1 MNGKNLSRRALIVLL
16 LLLVGCGGNEPA
28 QTNVDT
34 PPISEG
40 TTATETAVS
49 PAPTTE
55 PTIEIEAAIS
65 DSPTAEPSIEES
77 EEAEETAAVEYDNID
92 DFFDASY
99 SALLLRDPEL
109 ISEIGLDAVYGTT
122 NNQLTDISDAYIR
135 ETQTLEVQTLAQLRR
150 FDRASLTP
158 EQQLSYDIYEFYLAD
173 RVAGHPFMYHNYPVS
188 FFITS
193 VPSQLET
200 FMTDL
205 HPIANVADAEGYI
218 SRLSQVD
225 TKFDQLLEGLVIR
238 EEMNIIPPRFVFQWT
253 LPGLRQIANALPRS
267 TTFYTSFEARLDEVA
282 DISNDEKAQLLET
295 AENEIEQTVIPAYAK
310 LVDYLVEIENKATS
324 DDGVWKLPD
333 GDAFYAYALQHHT
346 TTNMTA
352 DEIHELGLQELERIQ
367 AEMRL
372 IFDELGYP
380 NDPLPQLFDRVA
392 QESGFL
398 TDDAILAEYEDLI
411 TEAEQNVADAFDLT
425 PQADVVVI
433 GVESGGYYIRPSVDG
448 SRPGAFYASAFG
460 TEPRFAM
467 PTLAYH
473 EAIPGHHFQLAIM
486 QELPNLPTFRNGA
499 SFTAYV
505 EGWALY
511 AELLAAELGFYEDD
525 PYGDLG
531 RLQGEAFRAAR
542 LVVDTGIHAKQWTF
556 NEAVTFMR
564 DNTGLPERMV
574 QGQIAR
580 YIVWPGQATSYKI
593 GMLNILALRQQAM
606 DALGDDFDIKEF
618 HNVVIGQGSMP
629 LGILETAVQSYIAG
643 K

>member
-1 MNGKNLSRRALIVLL
+1 MNLNHLLRRAFILL
-16 LLLVGCGGNEPA
+16 LLLLLGCGGDQSGQPVSDSTDSPPLSEN
-28 QTNVDT
+28 T
-34 PPISEG
+34 PE
-40 TTATETAVS
+40 TETETAVAD
-49 PAPTTE
+49 PPTTE
-55 PTIEIEAAIS
+55 PTLETEAAPS
-65 DSPTAEPSIEES
+65 ASPTPEP
-77 EEAEETAAVEYDNID
+77 ALETETSAYDDID

-109 ISEIGLDAVYGTT
+109 ISEIGLDAVYGTG

-135 ETQTLEVQTLAQLRR
+135 ETQALEVQILAQLRS

-158 EQQLSYDIYEFYLAD
+158 EQQLSYDIYEFFLAD
-173 RVAGHPFMYHNYPVS
+173 RVAGHEFMYHNYPVT

-205 HPIANVADAEGYI
+205 HPIANLADAEGYI
-218 SRLSQVD
+218 SRLSQVGS
-225 TKFDQLLEGLVIR
+225 KFDQLLEGLRIR
-238 EEMNIIPPRFVFQWT
+238 EEMNIIPPRFIFQWT
-253 LPGLRQIANALPRS
+253 LPGLRQIANGAPRS
-267 TTFYTSFEARLDEVA
+267 TPFYTAFEARLDEVGS
-282 DISNDEKAQLLET
+282 ISDEEKARMLAT
-295 AENEIEQTVIPAYAK
+295 AETEIEQIVIPAYGK
-310 LVDYLVEIENKATS
+310 LVDYLVELENKATTAE
-324 DDGVWKLPD
+324 GVWKLPD
-333 GDAFYAYALQHHT
+333 GDDFYAYTLQHHT

-352 DEIHELGLQELERIQ
+352 DEIHELGWQELERIQ

-380 NDPLPQLFDRVA
+380 DEPLPQLYERVA

-398 TDDAILAEYEDLI
+398 SDNAILAEYEALI
-411 TEAEQNVADAFDLT
+411 AEAAQNVADAFDLT

-486 QELPNLPTFRNGA
+486 QELPNLPAFRNGA

-542 LVVDTGIHAKQWTF
+542 LVVDAGIHAKQWNF

-580 YIVWPGQATSYKI
+580 YIIWPGQATAYKV
-593 GMLNILALRQQAM
+593 GMIEIVNLRQQAM
-606 DALGDDFDIKEF
+606 EALGDEFDIKAF
-618 HNVVIGQGSMP
+618 HNVVIGQGSLP
-629 LGILETAVQSYIAG
+629 LGILETAVEEWLANEN
-643 K
+643 